1 MSVFP
6 IDDRIIPYHIT
17 KAYLEP
23 YQPVV
28 IDEDSAT
35 LSEKEK
41 EAITR
46 KNERNARILEQAA
59 DLTDK
64 ILADIREKMTV
75 EPKPGTNTLTAY
87 VGTEGVGKSE
97 LIKNTVQ
104 AGKTAIV
111 PDVGAILG
119 QLPVA
124 QEAVKQMNQSL
135 LYRHYENAQYTPE
148 HHREEIEKEV
158 HVFTPL
164 AKAIRDNVM
173 TALLKEGHDV
183 AVEISGNSPST
194 PDFIASV
201 QATGATVHAVICD
214 APLCVKQKGAHSS
227 HHGVS
232 QPEAVIEK
240 DHDAFRAHR
249 DGIAQSANVTT
260 FHWREDASEPLQQVD
275 IEEYALA
282 VRRTDIA
289 AAVSGRTPTGK
300 PAEKSFTL

>member
-17 KAYLEP
+17 NAYLEP
-23 YQPVV
+23 YQPVA
-28 IDEDSAT
+28 IDEL

-46 KNERNARILEQAA
+46 KNERNARILGQAA

-75 EPKPGTNTLTAY
+75 EPKPGANTLTAY

-104 AGKTAIV
+104 AGQTAIV
-111 PDVGAILG
+111 PDVGAILER
-119 QLPVA
+119 LP
-124 QEAVKQMNQSL
+124 EAKKMVTRMNESL
-135 LYRHYENAQYTPE
+135 LARHYANAQYTAD
-148 HHREEIEKEV
+148 HHRAELETAVGELV
-158 HVFTPL
+158 PV
-164 AKAIRDNVM
+164 AKAVRDNVM
-173 TALLKEGHDV
+173 TSLLKEGHNV

-201 QATGATVHAVICD
+201 QATGAKVHAVICD
-214 APLCVKQKGAHSS
+214 APLSVKKTGAHSS
-227 HHGVS
+227 THGIS
-232 QPEAVIEK
+232 QPEAVIIK

-249 DGIAQSANVTT
+249 DGIAKRADVAT
-260 FHWREDASEPLQQVD
+260 FHWREDAGKPLQRVD

-282 VRRTDIA
+282 VRRTDVA
-289 AAVSGRTPTGK
+289 AGSRHVPTGK
-300 PAEKSFTL
+300 SAEASFTL